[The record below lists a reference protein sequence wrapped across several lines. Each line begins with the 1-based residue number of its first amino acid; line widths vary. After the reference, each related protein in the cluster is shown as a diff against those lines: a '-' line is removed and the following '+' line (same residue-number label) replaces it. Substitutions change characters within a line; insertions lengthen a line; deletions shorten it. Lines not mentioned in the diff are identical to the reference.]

1 MVYGMVTNRYY
12 TVRYYN
18 NVKPCCLLARSFL
31 LEIGAVGNGGPHWE
45 ETMAIMLERVG
56 RQELR
61 RGLLSWN
68 DCSVKGDDD
77 DGNDDDDDNDD
88 DNDDNSD
95 SSSCVG
101 GNAEAPCISSSLVAV

>member
-1 MVYGMVTNRYY
+1 MGD
-12 TVRYYN
+12 
-18 NVKPCCLLARSFL
+18 
-31 LEIGAVGNGGPHWE
+31 EGPHWE

-61 RGLLSWN
+61 RGILSWN

-77 DGNDDDDDNDD
+77 YGNDDDNDD
-88 DNDDNSD
+88 DSD